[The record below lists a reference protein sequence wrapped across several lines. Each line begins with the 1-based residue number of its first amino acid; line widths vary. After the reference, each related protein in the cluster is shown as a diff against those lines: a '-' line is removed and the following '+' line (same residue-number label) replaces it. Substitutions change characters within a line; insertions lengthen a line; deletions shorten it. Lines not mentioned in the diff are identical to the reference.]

1 MTKREWVREPD
12 DEAVRNLQR
21 TLQGAVKR
29 LSEDL
34 YSGEVPGQFLGRFAV
49 SSTQPRI
56 FLEMGNPKV

>member
-1 MTKREWVREPD
+1 MRKVNYADVDMKKRDWVREPD

-34 YSGEVPGQFLGRFAV
+34 YSGEAPKGQLIVTA
-49 SSTQPRI
+49 I
-56 FLEMGNPKV
+56 